1 MAAYRPLFWRAAC
14 AVFVCE
20 GQRRHWLARGLFARR
35 NRVIYNGVDHEHWQ
49 PVDATALRRA
59 LGFAETDYVVGLSAV
74 LRPEKNPVQLIDAL
88 ARLRA
93 MGLPA
98 RALFIGD
105 GEERGAVESRARALG
120 VADRFVISGFQEDVR
135 PFISAC
141 DVVALTSFTEAFSLA
156 AIEAMALGRPVVHPD
171 VGGAAEMIHSGQ
183 DGWLFPV
190 GDTATL
196 VDRLAVLADPV
207 VRTRLGENARATV
220 ARCIRSLDACRRA
233 FEGVDIVLHEA
244 ALGSVPR
251 SIDDPIA
258 SSASNVSGFINMLV
272 AARDAGVERFVYASS
287 SAVYGDHPA
296 LPKVEA
302 ITGRAM
308 SPYGLTKQVNELYAD
323 VFDVCY
329 GYKTIGLRYFN
340 VFGPRQDPN
349 GAYASVIPAWIGALL
364 RGQVPYINGD
374 GAAARDF
381 CYVDNVVQANLLAAT
396 VEDPAALGQAYN
408 SALGDQTSLV
418 ER

>member
-1 MAAYRPLFWRAAC
+1 MRIVFVTGSLVHGGAERQAITLANRLAERGHECHAIYVKNDPSQLSRLRLPAQSTVRCLHAKRYFDPGALSHLHALLERLAPQVVLATNPYALLYASLASSGAPLAVSLHSTYVRTLKEQLQMAAYRPLFWRAAC
-14 AVFVCE
+14 AIFVCE
-20 GQRRHWLARGLFARR
+20 RQRRHWLARGLFARR

-156 AIEAMALGRPVVHPD
+156 AIEAMALGRPVVHPA
-171 VGGAAEMIHSGQ
+171 VGGAAEMIHSGHE
-183 DGWLFPV
+183 GWLFPV

-196 VDRLAVLADPV
+196 VERLAALADPLA
-207 VRTRLGENARATV
+207 RTRMGENARATV
-220 ARCIRSLDACRRA
+220 VARFSERA
-233 FEGVDIVLHEA
+233 MVERYEQLLAELA
-244 ALGSVPR
+244 TPR
-251 SIDDPIA
+251 SK
-258 SSASNVSGFINMLV
+258 SAQLRN
-272 AARDAGVERFVYASS
+272 
-287 SAVYGDHPA
+287 
-296 LPKVEA
+296 
-302 ITGRAM
+302 RA
-308 SPYGLTKQVNELYAD
+308 TAH
-323 VFDVCY
+323 
-329 GYKTIGLRYFN
+329 
-340 VFGPRQDPN
+340 
-349 GAYASVIPAWIGALL
+349 
-364 RGQVPYINGD
+364 
-374 GAAARDF
+374 
-381 CYVDNVVQANLLAAT
+381 
-396 VEDPAALGQAYN
+396 
-408 SALGDQTSLV
+408 
-418 ER
+418 

>member
-1 MAAYRPLFWRAAC
+1 MRLALVTGSLVHGGAERQAITLANRLAERGHECHAIYVKNDPSQLSRLRLPAQSTVRCLHAKRYFDPGALSHLHALLERLAPQVVLATNPYALLYASLASSGAPLAVSLHSTYVRTLKEQLQMAAYRPLFWRAAC

-156 AIEAMALGRPVVHPD
+156 AIEAMALGRPVVHPA
-171 VGGAAEMIHSGQ
+171 VGGAAEMIHSGHE
-183 DGWLFPV
+183 GWLFPV

-196 VDRLAVLADPV
+196 VERLAALADPLA
-207 VRTRLGENARATV
+207 RTRMGENARATV
-220 ARCIRSLDACRRA
+220 VARFSERA
-233 FEGVDIVLHEA
+233 MVERYEQLLAELA
-244 ALGSVPR
+244 TPR
-251 SIDDPIA
+251 SK
-258 SSASNVSGFINMLV
+258 SAQLRN
-272 AARDAGVERFVYASS
+272 
-287 SAVYGDHPA
+287 
-296 LPKVEA
+296 
-302 ITGRAM
+302 RA
-308 SPYGLTKQVNELYAD
+308 TAH
-323 VFDVCY
+323 
-329 GYKTIGLRYFN
+329 
-340 VFGPRQDPN
+340 
-349 GAYASVIPAWIGALL
+349 
-364 RGQVPYINGD
+364 
-374 GAAARDF
+374 
-381 CYVDNVVQANLLAAT
+381 
-396 VEDPAALGQAYN
+396 
-408 SALGDQTSLV
+408 
-418 ER
+418 

>member
-1 MAAYRPLFWRAAC
+1 MRIVFVTGSLVHGGAERQAITLANRLAERGHECHAIYVKNDPSQLSRLRLPAQSTVRCLHAKRYFDPGALSHLHALLERLAPQVVLATNPYALLYASLASSGAPLAVSLHSTYVRTLKEQLQMAAYRPLFWRAAC

-156 AIEAMALGRPVVHPD
+156 AIEAMALGRPVVHPA
-171 VGGAAEMIHSGQ
+171 VGGAAEMIHSGHE
-183 DGWLFPV
+183 GWLFPV

-196 VDRLAVLADPV
+196 VERLAALADPLA
-207 VRTRLGENARATV
+207 RTRMGENARATV
-220 ARCIRSLDACRRA
+220 VARFSERA
-233 FEGVDIVLHEA
+233 MVERYEQLLAELA
-244 ALGSVPR
+244 TPR
-251 SIDDPIA
+251 SK
-258 SSASNVSGFINMLV
+258 SAQL
-272 AARDAGVERFVYASS
+272 R
-287 SAVYGDHPA
+287 
-296 LPKVEA
+296 K
-302 ITGRAM
+302 RA
-308 SPYGLTKQVNELYAD
+308 TAH
-323 VFDVCY
+323 
-329 GYKTIGLRYFN
+329 
-340 VFGPRQDPN
+340 
-349 GAYASVIPAWIGALL
+349 
-364 RGQVPYINGD
+364 
-374 GAAARDF
+374 
-381 CYVDNVVQANLLAAT
+381 
-396 VEDPAALGQAYN
+396 
-408 SALGDQTSLV
+408 
-418 ER
+418 

>member
-1 MAAYRPLFWRAAC
+1 MRIVFVTGSLVHGGAERQAITLANRLAERGHECHAIYVKNDPSQLSRLRLPAQSTVRCLHAKRYFDPGALSHLHALLERLAPQVVLATNPYALLYASLASSGAPLAVSLHSTYVRTLKEQLQMAAYRPLFWRAAC

-156 AIEAMALGRPVVHPD
+156 AIEAMALGRPVVHPA
-171 VGGAAEMIHSGQ
+171 VGGAAEMIHSGHE
-183 DGWLFPV
+183 GWLFPV

-196 VDRLAVLADPV
+196 VERLAALADPLA
-207 VRTRLGENARATV
+207 RTRMGENARATV
-220 ARCIRSLDACRRA
+220 VARFSERA
-233 FEGVDIVLHEA
+233 MVERYEQLLAELA
-244 ALGSVPR
+244 TPR
-251 SIDDPIA
+251 SK
-258 SSASNVSGFINMLV
+258 SAQLRN
-272 AARDAGVERFVYASS
+272 
-287 SAVYGDHPA
+287 
-296 LPKVEA
+296 
-302 ITGRAM
+302 RA
-308 SPYGLTKQVNELYAD
+308 TAH
-323 VFDVCY
+323 
-329 GYKTIGLRYFN
+329 
-340 VFGPRQDPN
+340 
-349 GAYASVIPAWIGALL
+349 
-364 RGQVPYINGD
+364 
-374 GAAARDF
+374 
-381 CYVDNVVQANLLAAT
+381 
-396 VEDPAALGQAYN
+396 
-408 SALGDQTSLV
+408 
-418 ER
+418 